1 MRTLRSKFLLVAAAL
16 AAGWLLAGS
25 IAVLWRLDL
34 SCLGCTIVES
44 RPPQHADLILVL
56 GGNFWGARVLR
67 AAQLVQ
73 QQYAPLVL
81 ISSPPYQGRP
91 EGEFAISFLSA
102 RGYPARLFAV
112 FAHNAR
118 STIDEA
124 IALRPELARRHVK
137 RVILVTSAYHS
148 HRAAM
153 VLRLFCPEFEF
164 ISVPAPDQ
172 QYDPLQCW
180 QNRRYRRLFL
190 SEWSKTI
197 ASAFF
202 VYPKYRLSRLLHPG

>member
-1 MRTLRSKFLLVAAAL
+1 MRTLRSKFLL
-16 AAGWLLAGS
+16 AAGALVTCWLLAGS
-25 IAVLWRLDL
+25 FAVLWRLDL
-34 SCLGCTIVES
+34 SCVGCTIVES
-44 RPPQHADLILVL
+44 RRPEHADLILVL
-56 GGNFWGARVLR
+56 GGDFFGPRVLR

-73 QQYAPLVL
+73 QGYAPLVL
-81 ISSPPYQGRP
+81 ISSPPYKNRP
-91 EGEFAISFLSA
+91 EGEFAIRFLVGL
-102 RGYPARLFAV
+102 GYPASRFAV

-137 RVILVTSAYHS
+137 RIIVVTSAYHS

-153 VLRLFCPEFEF
+153 VLRLFCPQFDF

-172 QYDPLQCW
+172 HYDPLQWW
-180 QNRRYRRLFL
+180 QNRNYRRLFF
-190 SEWSKTI
+190 SEWSKTV

-202 VYPKYRLSRLLHPG
+202 VYPKYRLSRPLDPS